1 MSRTGKDYSCLMAKL
16 GQSRDIGVIGKVLLT
31 GHTGFKGIW
40 MTLLLEELGIEVVG
54 LSLPAERD
62 SLFARLNRAGSID
75 EHLFDIN
82 DRERVAQVIRE
93 SGAKTV
99 IHMAAQPL
107 VLLSYEN
114 PVKTFETNVMGTV
127 NVLDGALYSKN
138 VETVIVVTTDKVYEN
153 KNTGVRFTESDSL
166 AGKDPYSASK
176 VGTESVVAAWTQI
189 SRTHDGPTII
199 SARAGNVIGGGD
211 FAKDRIIP
219 DIVRGVLSGNEVEI
233 RNPNSTRPWQH
244 ALDPL
249 VGYLLAAIDGSK
261 KKEPFSVNFGPSDS
275 SLKVSEVVKQAE
287 AVFGSK
293 LRINYPN
300 SNVTNLESHLLD
312 LNSTL
317 ANERLNWFPAQ
328 DQIQS
333 IKGTFDWWAGVI
345 GNQMT
350 AQEACRQD
358 ITSFVKAHGFKGY
371 KKNISE

>member
-1 MSRTGKDYSCLMAKL
+1 MAKQ
-16 GQSRDIGVIGKVLLT
+16 GQSRDIGKIGKVLLT
-31 GHTGFKGIW
+31 GHTGFKGTW

-54 LSLPAERD
+54 VSLPAEQD
-62 SLFARLNRAGSID
+62 SLFSRLNREGSID
-75 EHLFDIN
+75 EHFFDLN
-82 DRERVAQVIRE
+82 DRAKVAQVLKS

-127 NVLDGALYSKN
+127 NVLDGAFSSKN
-138 VETVIVVTTDKVYEN
+138 VEIVVVVTTDKVYEN

-176 VGTESVVAAWTQI
+176 VGTESAVAAWTQI
-189 SRTHDGPTII
+189 SRIQGGPTVI

-219 DIVRGVLSGNEVEI
+219 DIIRGVLNGTEVEI
-233 RNPNSTRPWQH
+233 RNPQSTRPWQH

-249 VGYLLAAIDGSK
+249 AGYLLAAIDGSL

-275 SLKVSEVVKQAE
+275 SLQVSKVVEEAE
-287 AVFGSK
+287 RVFGNK
-293 LRINYPN
+293 LKVKYP
-300 SNVTNLESHLLD
+300 SSSMDNLESLLLD
-312 LNSTL
+312 LNSNL
-317 ANERLNWFPAQ
+317 ANERLNWTPAQ

-333 IKGTFDWWAGVI
+333 IKGTFDWWSGVI
-345 GNQMT
+345 ENQVT
-350 AQEACRQD
+350 VQEACRQD
-358 ITSFVKAHGFKGY
+358 VTSFIDSHGF
-371 KKNISE
+371 

>member
-1 MSRTGKDYSCLMAKL
+1 MAKQ
-16 GQSRDIGVIGKVLLT
+16 GQSRDIGAIGKVLLT
-31 GHTGFKGIW
+31 GHTGFKGTW

-62 SLFARLNRAGSID
+62 SLFSRLNREGSID

-82 DRERVAQVIRE
+82 DREKVAQVIRS

-107 VLLSYEN
+107 VLVSYEN

-127 NVLDGALYSKN
+127 NVLDGAFSSKN
-138 VETVIVVTTDKVYEN
+138 VETVVVVTTDKVYEN

-176 VGTESVVAAWTQI
+176 VGTESAVAAWTQI
-189 SRTHDGPTII
+189 SRTQGGPTII
-199 SARAGNVIGGGD
+199 SGRAGNVIGGGD

-219 DIVRGVLSGNEVEI
+219 DIIRGVLNGNEVEI
-233 RNPNSTRPWQH
+233 RNPRSTRPWQH

-249 VGYLLAAIDGSK
+249 AGYLLAAIDGSLS
-261 KKEPFSVNFGPSDS
+261 KESYSVNFGPSDS
-275 SLKVSEVVKQAE
+275 SLQVSEVVGQAE
-287 AVFGSK
+287 KVFGEK
-293 LRINYPN
+293 LKINYPD
-300 SNVTNLESHLLD
+300 SNIANLESHLLD
-312 LNSTL
+312 LDSGL
-317 ANERLNWFPAQ
+317 ANERLEWFPAQ

-333 IKGTFDWWAGVI
+333 IKGTFDWWMGVI

-350 AQEACRQD
+350 AQEACGQD
-358 ITSFVKAHGFKGY
+358 VTSFVKAHGF
-371 KKNISE
+371 